1 MKIELKKRIITSIFL
16 STLLILMSFYT
27 YVLIV
32 SLIIIGIIA
41 WIEFYALISKIYKKR
56 NYNNVALRFILKAIS
71 LLYLS
76 FVVCIIIF
84 SKLIESEFYIL
95 IIYIILTSVMTD
107 IGGLTIGKIFKG
119 KKLTKI
125 SPNKTISGSIGSFI
139 FSLFLIPFFF
149 KFLSSYVNISFF
161 DIVLITLFISFI
173 SQLGDL
179 FISLMKRKAK
189 VKNTSDLLPG
199 HGGILDRIDGI
210 IFAVPLGI
218 LLLYPF

>member
-1 MKIELKKRIITSIFL
+1 MSVELKKRIITSF
-16 STLLILMSFYT
+16 LLIILLIFMSFYN
-27 YVLIV
+27 YVLIS

-41 WIEFYALISKIYKKR
+41 WIESYALISKIYKKK
-56 NYNNVALRFILKAIS
+56 NYKNIILRFIFKAIS

-76 FVVCIIIF
+76 YLVFIIIH
-84 SKLIESEFYIL
+84 SKLNISDLYIL
-95 IIYIILTSVMTD
+95 IMYSILISIMSD
-107 IGGLTIGKIFKG
+107 IGGLTVGKIFKG

-125 SPNKTISGSIGSFI
+125 SPKKTISGSIGSFV

-149 KFLSSYVNISFF
+149 NFLNSYLNMSLF
-161 DIVLITLFISFI
+161 DIVLITLSISFI

-179 FISLMKRKAK
+179 FISLIKRKAN

-218 LLLYPF
+218 LLFNLF

>member
-1 MKIELKKRIITSIFL
+1 MRIELKKRIITSVLLLI
-16 STLLILMSFYT
+16 LLILMSFYT
-27 YVLIV
+27 YILIA

-41 WIEFYALISKIYKKR
+41 WIEFYALISKIYKKN
-56 NYNNVALRFILKAIS
+56 NYNDIILRFILKATS

-76 FVVCIIIF
+76 YLVFIIIL
-84 SKLIESEFYIL
+84 SKLDLPEFYIL
-95 IIYIILTSVMTD
+95 IIYTILISVMTD
-107 IGGLTIGKIFKG
+107 IGGLIVGKIFKG

-125 SPNKTISGSIGSFI
+125 SPNKTISGSIGSFV

-149 KFLSSYVNISFF
+149 EFLTSYVNMSLL
-161 DIVLITLFISFI
+161 DIVLITLSISFI

-179 FISLMKRKAK
+179 FISLIKRKAN

-218 LLLYPF
+218 LLFNLF

>member
-1 MKIELKKRIITSIFL
+1 MSIELKKRIITSIL
-16 STLLILMSFYT
+16 LLILLVLMSFYT
-27 YVLIV
+27 YILIV

-41 WIEFYALISKIYKKR
+41 WIESYALISKIYKKS
-56 NYNNVALRFILKAIS
+56 NYNNIALRFILKATS

-76 FVVCIIIF
+76 YLVFIIIL
-84 SKLIESEFYIL
+84 SKLDLPEFYIL
-95 IIYIILTSVMTD
+95 IIYAILISVMTD
-107 IGGLTIGKIFKG
+107 IGGLTVGKIFKG
-119 KKLTKI
+119 RKLTKI

-149 KFLSSYVNISFF
+149 KFLSSNVNMSFF
-161 DIVLITLFISFI
+161 GIVLITLSISFI

-179 FISLMKRKAK
+179 FISLIKRKAN

-218 LLLYPF
+218 LLFKLF